1 MKAAAPA
8 PAGPAKPVARPP
20 RRADAS
26 DDKEAA
32 RRRRRIKT
40 LEEKIAALE
49 NEIESIETRLW
60 EEALTLGPV
69 AAHEL
74 SKQKVAKKE
83 ELDLLVEEWAKLS
96 EEADQTAPRT
106 P

>member
-1 MKAAAPA
+1 VAEKPRPA
-8 PAGPAKPVARPP
+8 
-20 RRADAS
+20 RRADAA
-26 DDKEAA
+26 DDKEAT
-32 RRRRRIKT
+32 RKRRRIKT
-40 LEEKIAALE
+40 LDEKIAALE

-74 SKQKVAKKE
+74 SKQKLAKKE

-96 EEADQTAPRT
+96 EEADQAAPRT